1 MKKLMLHM
9 VTFAAGFALILGAAP
24 MASAAAKV
32 LLQTSHPGGATFE
45 VGTAMGKVITD
56 NSGGKIEVSAS
67 ITGGSTANIRTLQKK
82 SKTRAFRVG
91 MGTAPAVA
99 WGQTGRKPFKKP
111 QDVLALGALYPLT
124 IVYTSYKTSGI
135 KKWADLDG
143 KRFVVGARGGSIY
156 IVTQIALK
164 HSGMFKKVKRE
175 FFSNP
180 QNAAAIK
187 DQRVDAGFFFLNG
200 GVPAPVYMDLAR
212 TLSGKLHFFG
222 PDEATIKKL
231 ADGEDF
237 LDVAGD
243 ADLNEWRPDRNG
255 LFGKDITGDEPF
267 AFAPLNH
274 AIAGLSP
281 GQHSARVA
289 IGSKF
294 YWIYVPEMRD
304 ATSRPLNEV
313 AGEIEDKL
321 RDQRFKALSTQY
333 QDRLFQEGNYG
344 AVDEM
349 AQAMLEVAVSRY
361 AIAQ

>member
-9 VTFAAGFALILGAAP
+9 ITFAAGFALILGAAP

-231 ADGEDF
+231 ADGEAGIVR
-237 LDVAGD
+237 DVLAPGSIPGFD
-243 ADLNEWRPDRNG
+243 KPVVTWGQMWALMVSSKMSNDLAYG
-255 LFGKDITGDEPF
+255 F
-267 AFAPLNH
+267 
-274 AIAGLSP
+274 
-281 GQHSARVA
+281 V
-289 IGSKF
+289 
-294 YWIYVPEMRD
+294 
-304 ATSRPLNEV
+304 
-313 AGEIEDKL
+313 
-321 RDQRFKALSTQY
+321 KALFDNTKQITKY
-333 QDRLFQEGNYG
+333 HPVGKFITKKTGLRGLKKVKLHPG
-344 AVDEM
+344 AI
-349 AQAMLEVAVSRY
+349 RY
-361 AIAQ
+361 WKGAGMM